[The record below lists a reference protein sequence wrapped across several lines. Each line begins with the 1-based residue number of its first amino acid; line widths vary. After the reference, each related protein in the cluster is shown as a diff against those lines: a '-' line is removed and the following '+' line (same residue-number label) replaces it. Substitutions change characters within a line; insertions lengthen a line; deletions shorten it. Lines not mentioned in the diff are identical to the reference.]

1 MSKQKQQSLV
11 NGAIVLTF
19 AMLAVKVIGILFK
32 MPLTDTIGMLGRGY
46 FDLVYQIYTPIFAIS
61 VAGLPIAVAR
71 MISESIALKRYRDA
85 RAILQASRRIFLIAG
100 LLGTAVLVLIA
111 YPYIMITKAPSEILP
126 GIFMVA
132 PAIFFCCMMSSYR
145 GYYEGLRNMNPTA
158 ASQFI
163 EAAGKLVVGLFLAK
177 QVLSY
182 GMGIYESSKAADGTA
197 VIWGTT
203 VHDSGEAYTAIVPW
217 AAAGA
222 VLGVTVGSVLGLIYL
237 MARHKLRGD
246 GLTRL
251 DLELSPEAKDRRA
264 ISKELLKIALPVVIG
279 ALILNVSN
287 LIDTMTIVGRT
298 TTALGTDFS
307 TVWAMHKDALDSAV
321 ANDNLR
327 LTGNAQESNQL
338 IATYLF
344 GAYNTG
350 VDFRNLVPTITSG
363 FGISVLPVLAA
374 AWATRNRDE
383 VRRSIDSI
391 MRLCLLIALPAGFGM
406 AVLAK
411 PMLTILYG
419 SGNAA
424 DGISVAV
431 PVLQIY
437 GVVTA
442 LLALSTPITNML
454 QGLGRTDIPVKTMAF
469 CIVLKIVCN
478 LVFIGIPSLNIY
490 GSMIGTIIF
499 YVFDVGINLFMLG
512 RITGVRVAW
521 WSVLVKPLFCAILCA
536 ASAWAG
542 YGLLLRGVESVL
554 PGLTD
559 AAFFQSAFG
568 AKIVDHLPTA
578 NTLAALLSVLI
589 AVIIY
594 VVSLLLTKAITKD
607 DVIGLPK
614 GEKIAKALAKHRL
627 LG

>member
-1 MSKQKQQSLV
+1 
-11 NGAIVLTF
+11 
-19 AMLAVKVIGILFK
+19 
-32 MPLTDTIGMLGRGY
+32 
-46 FDLVYQIYTPIFAIS
+46 
-61 VAGLPIAVAR
+61 
-71 MISESIALKRYRDA
+71 
-85 RAILQASRRIFLIAG
+85 
-100 LLGTAVLVLIA
+100 
-111 YPYIMITKAPSEILP
+111 
-126 GIFMVA
+126 
-132 PAIFFCCMMSSYR
+132 
-145 GYYEGLRNMNPTA
+145 
-158 ASQFI
+158 
-163 EAAGKLVVGLFLAK
+163 
-177 QVLSY
+177 
-182 GMGIYESSKAADGTA
+182 
-197 VIWGTT
+197 
-203 VHDSGEAYTAIVPW
+203 
-217 AAAGA
+217 
-222 VLGVTVGSVLGLIYL
+222 VLGVTIGSVLGLVYL

-251 DLELSPEAKDRRA
+251 DLELSPEAKDGRA

-287 LIDTMTIVGRT
+287 LVDTMTIVGRT
-298 TTALGTDFS
+298 TTALGEDFN
-307 TVWAMHKDALDSAV
+307 TVWAMHSEALNAAV
-321 ANDNLR
+321 AKAEGGLT
-327 LTGNAQESNQL
+327 LTGDAQESNKL

-374 AWATRNRDE
+374 AWATRNREE

-424 DGISVAV
+424 DGIPVAV

-442 LLALSTPITNML
+442 LLALSTPVTNML

-478 LVFIGIPSLNIY
+478 IFFIGIPSLNIY

-499 YVFDVGINLFMLG
+499 YVFDVGINLFMLKK
-512 RITGVRVAW
+512 ITGVRVAW
-521 WSVLVKPLFCAILCA
+521 WSVLVKPLFCALLCA

-542 YGLLLRGVESVL
+542 YGLLLRGIENAL
-554 PGLTD
+554 PGLGN
-559 AAFFQSAFG
+559 AAFFQSEIG
-568 AKIVDHLPTA
+568 AKIFEHLPNA

-589 AVIIY
+589 AVVVY
-594 VVSLLLTKAITKD
+594 VISLLLTKAITKD